1 MENLFYTD
9 FTSGG
14 RISTP
19 KFRATLQDIDEPEGL
34 SSDVDR
40 YALLTL
46 VKRVGKAFGFSPRMI
61 QLLDYYMSFTRE
73 CDWQAEGRPI
83 VFQSVSKTA
92 LDFGLSERQIQKLE
106 NALFKIG
113 ALSWNDSGNHRRYG
127 RRDEKTGH
135 LLYAFGVDLTPLA
148 ALETALRNKLEEK
161 QLYEKA
167 WQECKRKISWY
178 RRQIRSL
185 IAELSGREGGKV
197 ISLDAQRS
205 YDEISTSIRAYMDL
219 PKLQA
224 MMRDH
229 KTLFNKLLTRF
240 QHIEIMGLFNS
251 LSQQNSCIG
260 EQKFAHLE
268 TTIQPPTNKLVPCNP
283 SQDLCFQESVPQASI
298 DQSNSEEDCEDRNDP
313 VTSSGLQHITFKQ
326 AHGAA
331 SQRFLDHLFMSGN
344 LAPLSFISV
353 PDATYTH
360 GLLGVYELNRIDLIK
375 DMFLWAYEKSSA
387 RYVALRQTLGEP
399 DPFRLRYRAALRDIV
414 SSVILQ
420 AMEQISAAQHIA
432 NWTSE
437 NIDEIDRARF
447 IEAAETELL
456 SLHEGNFAR
465 YAVRPSEYDAWRK
478 VWER

>member
-73 CDWQAEGRPI
+73 CDWQEEGRPI

-148 ALETALRNKLEEK
+148 ALETELRNKLEEK
-161 QLYEKA
+161 QLYERT
-167 WQECKRKISWY
+167 WQESKRKISWY

-185 IAELSGREGGKV
+185 IAELSGREGGKKV
-197 ISLDAQRS
+197 SLDAQHS
-205 YDEISTSIRAYMDL
+205 YDEISGSIRAYMSL
-219 PKLQA
+219 STLQA
-224 MMRDH
+224 KMRDH
-229 KTLFNKLLTRF
+229 KALYSKLHARF
-240 QHIEIMGLFNS
+240 QHIEIMNLFNS
-251 LSQQNSCIG
+251 LSQQSSCIG
-260 EQKFAHLE
+260 EQNFAHLE
-268 TTIQPPTNKLVPCNP
+268 TTIQPSTNKLVPCNP
-283 SQDLCFQESVPQASI
+283 SQDNCFQESVPQGPI
-298 DQSNSEEDCEDRNDP
+298 DQSSDGEDCEDR
-313 VTSSGLQHITFKQ
+313 
-326 AHGAA
+326 
-331 SQRFLDHLFMSGN
+331 
-344 LAPLSFISV
+344 
-353 PDATYTH
+353 
-360 GLLGVYELNRIDLIK
+360 
-375 DMFLWAYEKSSA
+375 
-387 RYVALRQTLGEP
+387 
-399 DPFRLRYRAALRDIV
+399 
-414 SSVILQ
+414 
-420 AMEQISAAQHIA
+420 
-432 NWTSE
+432 SE
-437 NIDEIDRARF
+437 
-447 IEAAETELL
+447 
-456 SLHEGNFAR
+456 
-465 YAVRPSEYDAWRK
+465 
-478 VWER
+478 ERRVGKEC